1 MATTFPDKDH
11 SVSEVRFLTL
21 GASATRAPAGRSA
34 YTTQRDDPYHQ
45 RLFGHANGEKILGS
59 FRKNPD
65 SKNDSSMPPDIRF
78 LTPDDAAALWNLR
91 LEALES
97 EVTAFSSSAEA
108 HRLLTVEDFRA
119 RLDSDPANNFV
130 VGAFDGEQLVGM
142 AGFVR
147 EAGWKE
153 RHKGRVW
160 GVYLAARLRGRGV
173 GRNMLST
180 LLKRAA
186 AIEGLEQILISVA
199 TVQTS
204 ASALY
209 RSLGFVPFGREPR
222 ALKIGD
228 RYLDE
233 EYMVKLLAQSDTAAR

>member
-1 MATTFPDKDH
+1 MAI
-11 SVSEVRFLTL
+11 EIRILT
-21 GASATRAPAGRSA
+21 S
-34 YTTQRDDPYHQ
+34 
-45 RLFGHANGEKILGS
+45 
-59 FRKNPD
+59 
-65 SKNDSSMPPDIRF
+65 
-78 LTPDDAAALWNLR
+78 DDATALWNLR

-108 HRLLTVEDFRA
+108 HRLLTVENFRA

-130 VGAFDGEQLVGM
+130 VGAFDGGKLVGM

-147 EAGWKE
+147 ERGLKE

-160 GVYLAARLRGRGV
+160 GVYLTARLRGKGI

-180 LLKRAA
+180 LLARAA

-199 TVQTS
+199 TVQAA

-209 RSLGFVPFGREPR
+209 RSLGFVSFGCEPR

-228 RYLDE
+228 RYIDE
-233 EYMVKLLAQSDTAAR
+233 EYLVLRLAQSDTAAV